1 MDGLSQKHYKI
12 NTSQLLLVGNLVII
26 YKGQWSY
33 YTRSLIEKQLQVK
46 LKYIYYHQ
54 QVISMT
60 KVMLKV
66 PTSVVNTKVEA
77 PNVADQLIYTLI

>member
-12 NTSQLLLVGNLVII
+12 NTSLLVGNLVII
-26 YKGQWSY
+26 HKGQWSY
-33 YTRSLIEKQLQVK
+33 YTCSLIEKQLQVK
-46 LKYIYYHQ
+46 VKYIYYHQ

-66 PTSVVNTKVEA
+66 QTNVVNTKVEA
-77 PNVADQLIYTLI
+77 PKVADQLIYTLI